1 MTWPEA
7 FALVGINL
15 VMFGFLTI
23 LVWRMW
29 KL

>member
-7 FALVGINL
+7 LVVVGVNFA
-15 VMFGFLTI
+15 MFGFLTI